1 VLFYYD
7 MVGLLIMLPVFL
19 FAVYTQS
26 NIRNTYNQYSRISNS
41 RGMTGGDAARYILDK
56 NGLYH
61 VQVTMVRG
69 ELSDHYDPRTN
80 TVALSQQ
87 VHNSASI
94 AALGIAAHECGHA
107 IQHEVNYAPL
117 RLRSVIIPATN
128 FASSMAIPLFFI
140 GYFLNS
146 NVLITVGIF
155 SYVVVAFF
163 QLVTL
168 PVEFNASRRAMQ
180 TIESDRLLEGSEAKG
195 AEKMLRAAAM
205 TYVAA
210 LASALAQVLR
220 LLVMS
225 KSRRRD

>member
-1 VLFYYD
+1 MLYSYD
-7 MVGLLIMLPVFL
+7 IVGLMIMLPVFL

-26 NIRNTYNQYSRISNS
+26 SIRNTYSQYSRIPNS
-41 RGMTGGDAARYILDK
+41 RAMTGSDAARYILDK

-87 VHNSASI
+87 VHSSASI
-94 AALGIAAHECGHA
+94 AAVGIAAHECGHA

-117 RLRSVIIPATN
+117 QLRSAIIPATN
-128 FASSMAIPLFFI
+128 FASSMAVPLFLI
-140 GYFLNS
+140 GYLLNS
-146 NVLITVGIF
+146 NTLITIGIF
-155 SYVVVAFF
+155 AYILVAFF

-180 TIESDRLLEGSEAKG
+180 TIENDHLLEGSEVQG
-195 AEKMLRAAAM
+195 AEKILRAAAM

-220 LLVMS
+220 LLLMS